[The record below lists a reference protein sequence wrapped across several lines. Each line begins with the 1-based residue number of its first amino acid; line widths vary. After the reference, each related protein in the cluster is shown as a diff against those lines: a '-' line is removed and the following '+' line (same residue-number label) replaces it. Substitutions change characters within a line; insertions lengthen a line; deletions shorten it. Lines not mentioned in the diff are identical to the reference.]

1 MDLNKIYS
9 KWFGWMFFGLLVTF
23 LTVYINNN
31 FIIVSYALETI
42 NFLCFVST
50 GMYLTVSYFLI
61 RKIHETSYKTAKIY
75 FLILSVLTGYLYSTI
90 FTIFELSSIIYVFA
104 ITALLFGIFALLGH
118 FVKIDLSKIRISL
131 LIGFLGIL
139 ICLLINIFLGNTI
152 FDLII
157 IIMIIIFYLAN
168 IVYDMQAI
176 KKEIN
181 ESEEDN
187 EDNLDII
194 FALGLYLSFYYL
206 FLDLLR
212 LLRKLKNLKK

>member
-9 KWFGWMFFGLLVTF
+9 KGFGWMFLGLLVTF
-23 LTVYINNN
+23 LTAYINNN
-31 FIIVSYALETI
+31 FIIVSYALEI
-42 NFLCFVST
+42 IYFLCFIFIGYIS
-50 GMYLTVSYFLI
+50 MSYFLI
-61 RKIHETSYKTAKIY
+61 RRIRETSYKTAKRY
-75 FLILSVLTGYLYSTI
+75 FLILSILNGFLYSTI
-90 FTIFELSSIIYVFA
+90 FTFFELSSIIYVFA

-181 ESEEDN
+181 ESEEGN
-187 EDNLDII
+187 EDNLAII

>member
-9 KWFGWMFFGLLVTF
+9 KGFGWMFLGLLVTF

-31 FIIVSYALETI
+31 FIMVSYALEI
-42 NFLCFVST
+42 IYFICFISI
-50 GMYLTVSYFLI
+50 GPYLIISHFLI
-61 RKIHETSYKTAKIY
+61 HKIHETSYKTAKIY
-75 FLILSVLTGYLYSTI
+75 FLVLSVLTGYYYSAI
-90 FTIFELSSIIYVFA
+90 FTYFELSSIIYVFA

-131 LIGFLGIL
+131 LIGFLSIL

-168 IVYDMQAI
+168 IVYNIQVI
-176 KKEIN
+176 KKEK
-181 ESEEDN
+181 EGN
-187 EDNLDII
+187 EDTLAII

>member
-9 KWFGWMFFGLLVTF
+9 KGFGWMFLGLLVTF
-23 LTVYINNN
+23 LTAYINNN
-31 FIIVSYALETI
+31 FIIVSYALEI
-42 NFLCFVST
+42 IYFLCFIFIGYIS
-50 GMYLTVSYFLI
+50 MSYFLI
-61 RKIHETSYKTAKIY
+61 RRIRETSYKTAKRY
-75 FLILSVLTGYLYSTI
+75 FLILSILNGFLYSTI
-90 FTIFELSSIIYVFA
+90 FTFFELSSIIYVFA

-187 EDNLDII
+187 EDNLAII

>member
-9 KWFGWMFFGLLVTF
+9 KGFGWMFFGLLVTF

-31 FIIVSYALETI
+31 FIMVSYALEI
-42 NFLCFVST
+42 IYFLCFIST

-61 RKIHETSYKTAKIY
+61 HKIHETSYKTAEIY

-104 ITALLFGIFALLGH
+104 VTALLFGIFALLGH
-118 FVKIDLSKIRISL
+118 FIKINLGEMRNFL
-131 LIGFLGIL
+131 LMGFICIL
-139 ICLLINIFLGNTI
+139 ICMLTNIFLGNTI

-181 ESEEDN
+181 ESEEGN
-187 EDNLDII
+187 EDNLAII